1 MAYQPFAEVNYAA
14 FIKAQIRQA
23 PKEITDEELAEVL
36 HPTAAVLG
44 GEASVVHRY
53 FRLAGKQFQS
63 TNYVPALANLQKSLD
78 HNPTAEAS
86 ALRGRILAAQKRLR
100 PSKRR

>member
-1 MAYQPFAEVNYAA
+1 VAYQPFAEVNYAA